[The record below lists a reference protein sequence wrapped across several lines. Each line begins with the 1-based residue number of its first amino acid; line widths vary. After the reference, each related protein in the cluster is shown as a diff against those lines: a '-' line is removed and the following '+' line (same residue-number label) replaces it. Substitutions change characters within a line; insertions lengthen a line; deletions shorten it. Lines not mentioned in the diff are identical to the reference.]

1 MKKGRNQSSILS
13 KLIMTIIVPLAM
25 LIYLSFDKIDTAK
38 SRLRDLNSIQIKIDG
53 IESITTLLHEV
64 QKERDFAS
72 LYLLDA
78 TLRSQ
83 VSFQNQIHETDSIKS
98 YFINVFK
105 KNEMD
110 TTLFENFD
118 ILQDYRRQVSWFQ
131 LGSETTEFLYN
142 KLIQDF
148 LGQVAVMGAASKI
161 PETRT
166 EINAFISLLWAKEYL
181 GRVRTVLNRT
191 FLVGNFETTSK
202 YGLFATYKGGFE
214 SSMQSFQKMAPQ
226 EIKDQMKLDFQL
238 KAGKTFEVI
247 DDVFESPDLD
257 KFPYQPDSW
266 WIRATS
272 TIKLLHDLELSS
284 IYRLQAII
292 AKNVKEEKESIN
304 QTVLLLVLSCLAVL
318 LLSAYLISS
327 LTRQLYKMRDAAKD
341 IAEGKIDV
349 QIKKRSNDAIG
360 VLAESFNSISE
371 NSKQLALIAK
381 QIGEGN
387 LDVNVPVRGNKDVL
401 GSAIDEMKSSLKE
414 QTDELR
420 KQASELQKQ
429 NEEIVASGDALN
441 EKVVELKQAN
451 AYKSAFLAN
460 MSHELRTPLNSL
472 IILANILSSDDKLN
486 ADQKGSIKVILKNAE
501 DLLSLINDI
510 LDISKVEAGEMSFN
524 LAHYDFKELLKDLE
538 DLFLPVAGKKNIKW
552 TLDNSVD
559 LSFLKTDRIRFG
571 QILKNLL
578 SNAFKYTKSDGQIIL
593 KAYQQ
598 GEKVIIEVIDSGIGI
613 PSDKQ
618 KTIFEAFKQVDG
630 SISRKYGGTGLGLS
644 ISGQICGHLDYDITV
659 SSEESKGS
667 TFSIAIPLANF
678 SNEQEIVLED
688 VEEEMVQNYIPS
700 SVEEINDFSE
710 TEEETDKADW
720 ITNDISDNPESFN
733 NREIIILESDIV
745 KVFEISA
752 MLSQFEIS
760 VREVEDYNI
769 FAKDLKNSNAV
780 AGIISD
786 ENQPLN
792 SMEFQEAM
800 LGLKDKIV
808 FLTPSDVPRVN
819 FEGNV
824 SWLNYPVK
832 LSQLIKELKSE

>member
-327 LTRQLYKMRDAAKD
+327 LTRQLYNMRDAAKD

-578 SNAFKYTKSDGQIIL
+578 SNAFKYTKSDGQVIL

-760 VREVEDYNI
+760 VREIEDYNI

>member
-327 LTRQLYKMRDAAKD
+327 LTRQLYNMRDAAKD

-760 VREVEDYNI
+760 VREIEDYNI

>member
-25 LIYLSFDKIDTAK
+25 LVYLSFDKIDIAK

-327 LTRQLYKMRDAAKD
+327 LTRQLYNMRDAAKD

>member
-25 LIYLSFDKIDTAK
+25 LIYLSFDKIDIAK

-272 TIKLLHDLELSS
+272 TIKLLHDLELRS

-792 SMEFQEAM
+792 SIEFQEAM

-808 FLTPSDVPRVN
+808 FLIPSDVPRVN

>member
-272 TIKLLHDLELSS
+272 TIKLLHDLELRS

-327 LTRQLYKMRDAAKD
+327 LTRQLYKMRDAARD

>member
-25 LIYLSFDKIDTAK
+25 LIYLSFDKIDIAK

-272 TIKLLHDLELSS
+272 TIKLLHDLELRS

>member
-202 YGLFATYKGGFE
+202 YGLFATYKGGYE

-578 SNAFKYTKSDGQIIL
+578 SNAFKYTKSDGQVIL

>member
-578 SNAFKYTKSDGQIIL
+578 SNAFKYTKSDGQVIL

>member
-25 LIYLSFDKIDTAK
+25 LIYLSFDKIDIAK

>member
-1 MKKGRNQSSILS
+1 
-13 KLIMTIIVPLAM
+13 
-25 LIYLSFDKIDTAK
+25 
-38 SRLRDLNSIQIKIDG
+38 
-53 IESITTLLHEV
+53 
-64 QKERDFAS
+64 
-72 LYLLDA
+72 
-78 TLRSQ
+78 
-83 VSFQNQIHETDSIKS
+83 
-98 YFINVFK
+98 
-105 KNEMD
+105 
-110 TTLFENFD
+110 
-118 ILQDYRRQVSWFQ
+118 
-131 LGSETTEFLYN
+131 
-142 KLIQDF
+142 
-148 LGQVAVMGAASKI
+148 
-161 PETRT
+161 
-166 EINAFISLLWAKEYL
+166 
-181 GRVRTVLNRT
+181 
-191 FLVGNFETTSK
+191 
-202 YGLFATYKGGFE
+202 
-214 SSMQSFQKMAPQ
+214 
-226 EIKDQMKLDFQL
+226 
-238 KAGKTFEVI
+238 
-247 DDVFESPDLD
+247 
-257 KFPYQPDSW
+257 
-266 WIRATS
+266 
-272 TIKLLHDLELSS
+272 
-284 IYRLQAII
+284 
-292 AKNVKEEKESIN
+292 
-304 QTVLLLVLSCLAVL
+304 
-318 LLSAYLISS
+318 
-327 LTRQLYKMRDAAKD
+327 MRDAARD

-733 NREIIILESDIV
+733 N
-745 KVFEISA
+745 
-752 MLSQFEIS
+752 
-760 VREVEDYNI
+760 
-769 FAKDLKNSNAV
+769 
-780 AGIISD
+780 
-786 ENQPLN
+786 
-792 SMEFQEAM
+792 
-800 LGLKDKIV
+800 
-808 FLTPSDVPRVN
+808 
-819 FEGNV
+819 
-824 SWLNYPVK
+824 
-832 LSQLIKELKSE
+832 

>member
-272 TIKLLHDLELSS
+272 TIKLLHDLELRS

-792 SMEFQEAM
+792 SIEFQEAM

-808 FLTPSDVPRVN
+808 FLIPSDVPRVN

>member
-272 TIKLLHDLELSS
+272 TIKLLHDLELRS

-578 SNAFKYTKSDGQIIL
+578 SNAFKYTKSDGQVIL

-630 SISRKYGGTGLGLS
+630 SIIRKYGGTGLGLS

-792 SMEFQEAM
+792 SIEFQEAM

-808 FLTPSDVPRVN
+808 FLIPSDVPRVN

>member
-25 LIYLSFDKIDTAK
+25 LIYLSFDKIDIAK

-327 LTRQLYKMRDAAKD
+327 LTRQLYNMRDAAKD

>member
-1 MKKGRNQSSILS
+1 
-13 KLIMTIIVPLAM
+13 M

-38 SRLRDLNSIQIKIDG
+38 SRLRDFNSIQIKIDG

-578 SNAFKYTKSDGQIIL
+578 SNAFKYTKSDGQVIL

>member
-13 KLIMTIIVPLAM
+13 KLIITIIVPLAM

-38 SRLRDLNSIQIKIDG
+38 NTLRDLNSIQVKIDG
-53 IESITTLLHEV
+53 IESITTLIHEV

-78 TLRSQ
+78 TLKSQ

-98 YFINVFK
+98 FFIDVFK
-105 KNEMD
+105 ENKMD

-148 LGQVAVMGAASKI
+148 LGQVSVMGAGSKI

-191 FLVGNFETTSK
+191 FLVGKFEATGE

-247 DDVFESPDLD
+247 DDIFESPDLD
-257 KFPYQPDSW
+257 NFPYQPDSW

-292 AKNVKEEKESIN
+292 AKNVEQEKESIN

-318 LLSAYLISS
+318 TLSAYLISS

-349 QIKKRSNDAIG
+349 KITKRSNDAIG

-371 NSKQLALIAK
+371 NSKKLALIAK

-387 LDVNVPVRGNKDVL
+387 LDVNVPVRGDQDVL
-401 GSAIDEMKSSLKE
+401 CSAIDEMKSSLKE

-420 KQASELQKQ
+420 KHASELQKQ
-429 NEEIVASGDALN
+429 NDEIVVTGYALN

-472 IILANILSSDDKLN
+472 IILAKILSRDDKLN
-486 ADQKGSIKVILKNAE
+486 ADQQGSIKVIHKNAE
-501 DLLSLINDI
+501 DLLLLVNDI

-538 DLFLPVAGKKNIKW
+538 DLFLPVAGKKNIQW
-552 TLDNSVD
+552 TLDNTVD

-578 SNAFKYTKSDGQIIL
+578 SNAFKYTKSEGQVTL
-593 KAYQQ
+593 KAYKQ
-598 GEKVIIEVIDSGIGI
+598 EDKVLVEVIDSGIGI
-613 PSDKQ
+613 PSDNQ
-618 KTIFEAFKQVDG
+618 KTIFEAFKQADG
-630 SISRKYGGTGLGLS
+630 SISRKSGGTGLGLR
-644 ISGQICGHLDYDITV
+644 ISDQICGHLDYDITV

-667 TFSIAIPLANF
+667 TFSISIPLANF

-688 VEEEMVQNYIPS
+688 VDEEVIQNYIPS
-700 SVEEINDFSE
+700 SVEEVNDFSE
-710 TEEETDKADW
+710 TEGETDKTDW
-720 ITNDISDNPESFN
+720 ITNDVTGSPESFN

-760 VREVEDYNI
+760 LREVEDYST
-769 FAKDLKNSNAV
+769 FTKDLKNSNAV

-792 SMEFQEAM
+792 SMEFQEAI
-800 LGLKDKIV
+800 LGLKDKVV

-832 LSQLIKELKSE
+832 LSQLVKELKSG